1 MSNSRDDAS
10 AIDFLDENEQP
21 SPELLATHR
30 QLIADGAAWRR
41 TLPSADPLLQWVVRG
56 DLGQQAAAG
65 AGDWVDTSYDTPRA
79 NSPRWQAPATL
90 GRLQGLAA
98 GSVALV
104 VVLLFGL
111 LIHAITGSHPAT
123 SVSTPTT
130 GATAGATVS
139 ATVSATEVHTA
150 KWAALGNL
158 TLTGA
163 VSITGQTGAVAV
175 APSNPQVV
183 YEAVQSPASV
193 RRTRNNGASWQKLTL
208 PVDPANVTTLEIF
221 VSPLDANNVFLTITG
236 LKPVGDTSPCSNT
249 VAYTKQHGGILASGQ
264 ASCSTT
270 YRSTDGGARWKA
282 LRLPVPGAISNGGV
296 TFFANATNPLQAQG
310 KTLYSLVNCGP
321 NCSGDPGFMLKSTDN
336 GTTWKITGPPGG
348 ACLFKALPGHSTIF
362 ASTASGPCG
371 IYEGGAS
378 AAFLERSDDGGRT
391 WKQIGRPPNNGL
403 VDLAAAYLAGTETP
417 VLYVESPVV
426 TTQGHSTSFNIDATS
441 FYASSDDGAHWV
453 QAPQNSGSIPQSNT
467 RPLQIGTE
475 PDGSIVLSFLD
486 ATRGD
491 QATTMTLY
499 GWKPGQQV
507 WHAASAPLQ
516 GAAQLLLNIGSTY
529 WTVLDT
535 SDASSTTTRIYRYAP

>member
-21 SPELLATHR
+21 SPELLAVHR

-41 TLPSADPLLQWVVRG
+41 ALPSADPLLQWVVRG
-56 DLGQQAAAG
+56 GLGQQAAAG
-65 AGDWVDTSYDTPRA
+65 AGDWVNIGYDAPRA
-79 NSPRWQAPATL
+79 SSPHWQAPVTL

-123 SVSTPTT
+123 SVSSPTAVT
-130 GATAGATVS
+130 TAST
-139 ATVSATEVHTA
+139 TETLAA
-150 KWAALGNL
+150 KWTALAGL

-163 VSITGQTGAVAV
+163 VSITGQIGAVAI
-175 APSNPQVV
+175 APNDPQVV
-183 YEAVQSPASV
+183 YEAVQSPASL
-193 RRTRNNGASWQKLTL
+193 RRTRNNGASWQKLSL

-221 VSPLDANNVFLTITG
+221 VSPLDGNNVFLTVTAF
-236 LKPVGDTSPCSNT
+236 KPVGDTTPCSNT
-249 VAYTKQHGGILASGQ
+249 IAYAKQHGGILASGQ

-270 YRSTDGGARWKA
+270 YRSTDGGAHWKA
-282 LRLPVPGAISNGGV
+282 LRLPVPGAISNGG
-296 TFFANATNPLQAQG
+296 ANYPAIARNPLQAQG
-310 KTLYSLVNCGP
+310 RALYALVNCGP
-321 NCSGDPGFMLKSTDN
+321 NCSADPALMLKSTDD
-336 GTTWKITGPPGG
+336 GTSWKTSGPPGG
-348 ACLFKALPGHSTIF
+348 VCFFKALPGHSTIF

-378 AAFLERSDDGGRT
+378 AAFLERSDDGGRN
-391 WKQIGRPPNNGL
+391 WKQIAKPPNNGL
-403 VDLAAAYLAGTETP
+403 VGLTAAYLAGTETP

-426 TTQGHSTSFNIDATS
+426 TTQGHSTNVNIDATA

-453 QAPQNSGSIPQSNT
+453 QAPRNSGSIPQANT
-467 RPLQIGTE
+467 TPLQIGTE
-475 PDGSIVLSFLD
+475 PDGSLLLSFLD
-486 ATRGD
+486 TSGGD

-499 GWKPGQQV
+499 GWRPGQQA
-507 WHAASAPLQ
+507 WHAVSAPLQ

-529 WTVLDT
+529 WTILDT
-535 SDASSTTTRIYRYAP
+535 SESNSTTTRIYRYAP